1 MVKKKE
7 ELDKE
12 ALIAASRRA
21 LEKREQDPERQARI
35 ASSRRAEAPILAEL
49 AQVGIHIRT
58 LGDLT
63 SRLRSEVFETGEV
76 VLPIKQ
82 LSDLYREPIDYRAGI
97 PILLKWLP
105 LVDNLNVK
113 WAIVD
118 ALAWKWAKPMAAR
131 PLIEEF
137 CKAPM
142 EKLGFKWSIANALS
156 EVADASVFDD
166 IVELVRDK
174 RHGRAREMLA
184 VALAK
189 TKNPRAVDVLIE
201 LLDDEE
207 IAGHAVYALRLLALP
222 EARSALERFVD
233 HPKTWVRNEARQALA
248 KIDKKLAKTSKQR

>member
-7 ELDKE
+7 EQDNE

-21 LEKREQDPERQARI
+21 WEKIEQDPERQSRI
-35 ASSRRAEAPILAEL
+35 AAARRAEAPILAEL
-49 AQVGIHIRT
+49 AQVGIHIKT
-58 LGDLT
+58 LSDLT
-63 SRLRSEVFETGEV
+63 SRLRSEIFEGGEQ

-105 LVDNLNVK
+105 LVDNWNVK

-118 ALAWKWAKPMAAR
+118 ALSWKWAKPIAAR

-137 CKAPM
+137 RKAPM
-142 EKLGFKWSIANALS
+142 EKSGFKWSITSALC

-166 IVELVRDK
+166 LVELARDK
-174 RHGRAREMLA
+174 RHGRARGMLP

-189 TKNPRAVDVLIE
+189 TKHPRAVEVLIE

-207 IAGHAVYALRLLALP
+207 IAGNAVYALRLLAPP
-222 EARSALERFVD
+222 EARSAIERFVD
-233 HPKTWVRNEARQALA
+233 HPQSWVRNEARRALA
-248 KIDKKLAKTSKQR
+248 KIDKKLAKATKR